1 MGKIVCFNKIDRLE
15 DQMHEIIANADMEE
29 IGDDIVLDPISQ
41 AKIRQIE
48 IKIVREMLH
57 EGYTPEQIDEI
68 TAYWEV

>member
-15 DQMHEIIANADMEE
+15 NQIHEITANTDIEE
-29 IGDDIVLDPISQ
+29 IGDDIVLDPISR

-48 IKIVREMLH
+48 IKIVGEMLH

-68 TAYWEV
+68 VAYWEV